1 MKMKKT
7 AVLLIMTCFL
17 AAFAGCGS
25 GNKMENG
32 YYTAEMSDF
41 SHGWKEYVCIYVKND
56 KIVSAEFN
64 AKDPS
69 GFIKAWDNEYMRN
82 MQSVTGNYPNK
93 YTRGY
98 VQQLIDGQKD
108 TEVDTLS
115 GATHSGGN
123 FAKLI
128 DAAIGQAQKGD
139 FSAAIVP
146 AGAE

>member
-7 AVLLIMTCFL
+7 AVLLMMICFL

-56 KIVSAEFN
+56 RIISAEFN

-82 MQSVTGNYPNK
+82 MEAGTGIYPNK

-98 VQQLIDGQKD
+98 VEQLIDGQKD

-123 FAKLI
+123 FTRLI
-128 DAAIGQAQKGD
+128 EAAIGQAQKGD
-139 FSAAIVP
+139 SSAAVVP
-146 AGAE
+146 AE

>member
-1 MKMKKT
+1 M
-7 AVLLIMTCFL
+7 
-17 AAFAGCGS
+17 
-25 GNKMENG
+25 
-32 YYTAEMSDF
+32 
-41 SHGWKEYVCIYVKND
+41 KND
-56 KIVSAEFN
+56 RIISAEFN

-82 MQSVTGNYPNK
+82 MQEGVGIYPNK

-123 FAKLI
+123 FAKLL
-128 DAAIGQAQKGD
+128 
-139 FSAAIVP
+139 FS
-146 AGAE
+146 

>member
-1 MKMKKT
+1 MKMKK
-7 AVLLIMTCFL
+7 AVAFLIMACL
-17 AAFAGCGS
+17 VAAFAGCGS

-32 YYTAEMSDF
+32 YYTAEMEDF

-56 KIVSAEFN
+56 KIISAEFN
-64 AKDPS
+64 AKDSS

-82 MQSVTGNYPNK
+82 MEAGTGNYPNK

-98 VQQLIDGQKD
+98 VEQLIEGQKD

-115 GATHSGGN
+115 GATQSGSN

-128 DAAIGQAQKGD
+128 EAAIGQAKKGD
-139 FSAAIVP
+139 SSAAIVP
-146 AGAE
+146 

>member
-1 MKMKKT
+1 
-7 AVLLIMTCFL
+7 
-17 AAFAGCGS
+17 
-25 GNKMENG
+25 
-32 YYTAEMSDF
+32 
-41 SHGWKEYVCIYVKND
+41 
-56 KIVSAEFN
+56 
-64 AKDPS
+64 
-69 GFIKAWDNEYMRN
+69 MRN

>member
-1 MKMKKT
+1 
-7 AVLLIMTCFL
+7 
-17 AAFAGCGS
+17 
-25 GNKMENG
+25 MENG

-56 KIVSAEFN
+56 RIISAEFN

-82 MQSVTGNYPNK
+82 MEAGTGIYPNK

-98 VQQLIDGQKD
+98 GEQLIEGQKD

-123 FAKLI
+123 FARLI
-128 DAAIGQAQKGD
+128 EAAIGQAQKGD
-139 FSAAIVP
+139 SSAAVVP
-146 AGAE
+146 AE

>member
-1 MKMKKT
+1 MKRVVFV
-7 AVLLIMTCFL
+7 VLMVCFL
-17 AAFAGCGS
+17 GVLPGCGS
-25 GNKMENG
+25 QNKMENG

-146 AGAE
+146 VGAE

>member
-1 MKMKKT
+1 MRLTKQDGERVLYGGKCRIFPTDGKK
-7 AVLLIMTCFL
+7 
-17 AAFAGCGS
+17 
-25 GNKMENG
+25 
-32 YYTAEMSDF
+32 
-41 SHGWKEYVCIYVKND
+41 YVCIYVKND

-93 YTRGY
+93 YTREY
-98 VQQLIDGQKD
+98 VQQLIAGQKD

-128 DAAIGQAQKGD
+128 DAAIGQAQKGE

>member
-1 MKMKKT
+1 MFLG
-7 AVLLIMTCFL
+7 VLP
-17 AAFAGCGS
+17 GCGS
-25 GNKMENG
+25 QNKMENG

-93 YTRGY
+93 YTREY
-98 VQQLIDGQKD
+98 VQQLIAGQKD

>member
-56 KIVSAEFN
+56 RIISAEFN

-82 MQSVTGNYPNK
+82 MEAGTGIYPNK

-98 VQQLIDGQKD
+98 VEQLIEGQKD

-123 FAKLI
+123 FTRLI
-128 DAAIGQAQKGD
+128 EAAIGQAQKGD
-139 FSAAIVP
+139 SSAAVVP
-146 AGAE
+146 AE

>member
-1 MKMKKT
+1 M
-7 AVLLIMTCFL
+7 
-17 AAFAGCGS
+17 
-25 GNKMENG
+25 
-32 YYTAEMSDF
+32 
-41 SHGWKEYVCIYVKND
+41 
-56 KIVSAEFN
+56 
-64 AKDPS
+64 
-69 GFIKAWDNEYMRN
+69 
-82 MQSVTGNYPNK
+82 
-93 YTRGY
+93 
-98 VQQLIDGQKD
+98 QQLIAGQKD

>member
-1 MKMKKT
+1 MRKA
-7 AVLLIMTCFL
+7 AVMWSMLCLL
-17 AAFAGCGS
+17 AALAGCGS
-25 GNKMENG
+25 EGKMENG
-32 YYTAEMSDF
+32 YYTAEMADY

-82 MQSVTGNYPNK
+82 MQEGVGIYPNK

-139 FSAAIVP
+139 FSAAVVP
-146 AGAE
+146 VEE

>member
-1 MKMKKT
+1 MRKT
-7 AVLLIMTCFL
+7 AVVLSVLCLL
-17 AAFAGCGS
+17 AALAGCGS
-25 GNKMENG
+25 EGKMENG
-32 YYTAEMSDF
+32 YYTAEMADF

-69 GFIKAWDNEYMRN
+69 GFIKAWDNEYMHN
-82 MQSVTGNYPNK
+82 MQAVTGNYPNK

-115 GATHSGGN
+115 GATNSGGN

-139 FSAAIVP
+139 FSAAVVP
-146 AGAE
+146 VEE